1 MSEFKAQLLGI
12 IIVISLFTALSIF
25 SKSYVDNLPNKIS
38 SATEQAVSS
47 GLNQ

>member
-25 SKSYVDNLPNKIS
+25 SKSYVNNLTNQIS
-38 SATEQAVSS
+38 SATEQAISS
-47 GLNQ
+47 ELSK

>member
-25 SKSYVDNLPNKIS
+25 SKSYVNNLTNKIS
-38 SATEQAVSS
+38 SATEQAISS
-47 GLNQ
+47 GFKE